1 MEHDGSW
8 VTVREA
14 TVLVGVSESRIRAA
28 YRSGAL
34 AVFDDLVGGRLRKVL
49 ERDAVLVWAGMPVPE
64 PIAPP
69 NDEVPAADGLIDT
82 PVGRVAEEALER
94 ARRAEREVVFLRNEF
109 AQLHAAHTRVA
120 EELDRQSQARFEAT
134 TRAACTEAIRGR
146 ARRRFAFFAGRSSA

>member
-64 PIAPP
+64 PAASLD
-69 NDEVPAADGLIDT
+69 DETVSADGSIDDQ
-82 PVGRVAEEALER
+82 VARVAEEALER
-94 ARRAEREVVFLRNEF
+94 ARRAEQEVVFLRNEF

-120 EELDRQSQARFEAT
+120 EELDRQSLARFEAT
-134 TRAACTEAIRGR
+134 TRAACTDAMRER
-146 ARRRFAFFAGRSSA
+146 ARRRFRLFAGRSSA